1 MFTFDKEGGR
11 EASIY
16 FDYYRVGVY
25 TTNSMRRFNHRKKF
39 VEIRKLQ
46 VSKHVAAQ
54 KNEA

>member
-1 MFTFDKEGGR
+1 MFTFDKGEGR
-11 EASIY
+11 KASIY